1 MNFII
6 RKATESDFDS
16 IFSLV
21 YGLAVFQGTPE
32 RIVNSVDQMKEEK
45 QYFQSY
51 VAETSDGEI
60 IGMASYFFAYYT
72 WVGKS
77 LFLDDLF
84 VKESHRG
91 KKVGTELLKK
101 IFEVAADEN
110 CWKIAMANLTRLVS
124 LWRRA
129 TPSHNFSPKRDY
141 RPAFSRSCTAVGM
154 PWKRSVITPA
164 SAA

>member
-60 IGMASYFFAYYT
+60 IG
-72 WVGKS
+72 WR
-77 LFLDDLF
+77 LIFL
-84 VKESHRG
+84 R
-91 KKVGTELLKK
+91 
-101 IFEVAADEN
+101 
-110 CWKIAMANLTRLVS
+110 
-124 LWRRA
+124 
-129 TPSHNFSPKRDY
+129 
-141 RPAFSRSCTAVGM
+141 
-154 PWKRSVITPA
+154 ITPGLA
-164 SAA
+164 NHFSWMICL

>member
-110 CWKIAMANLTRLVS
+110 CKRVRWLVS
-124 LWRRA
+124 KWNKNA
-129 TPSHNFSPKRDY
+129 INFY
-141 RPAFSRSCTAVGM
+141 RKIGAEIDEEAFVCDLEGIHISQFQKQLQA
-154 PWKRSVITPA
+154 
-164 SAA
+164 